1 MNIINSIVKLK
12 NRIIYNKF
20 SKFAHPQ
27 KFKWQWDEKLFNRI
41 ALINFLVSKTGGWEC
56 AYLEIG
62 CNKDTLFNSVAVQSK
77 IGVDPLIGGTH
88 RMTSDEFFKENKKM
102 FDVIFI
108 DGLHEYAQVRKD
120 ALNALNVLNEGGWII
135 FHDFLP
141 VDWKMQHVPRMQST
155 WNGDVWK
162 AAIELNN
169 AVGLN
174 LQIIKIDQGMGVLR
188 KLSNDFEIPD
198 MYEDLIRSKFSRF
211 VTELPNLSTFEFE
224 EFIENISE

>member
-1 MNIINSIVKLK
+1 MNITNSIVKLK

-20 SKFAHPQ
+20 SRYAHPE
-27 KFKWQWDEKLFNRI
+27 KFKWHWNKKLFNRI
-41 ALINFLVSKTGGWEC
+41 ALINFLISKNGGWEC

-62 CNKDTLFNSVAVQSK
+62 CNKDTLFNSVAAKSK

-108 DGLHEYAQVRKD
+108 DGLHEYTQVRKD

-141 VDWKMQHVPRMQST
+141 GDWKMQHVPRMQST

-162 AAIELNN
+162 VAVELNN

-188 KLSNDFEIPD
+188 KLSNDFEVPD
-198 MYEDLIRSKFSRF
+198 MYEDLINSKFSRF
-211 VTELPNLSTFEFE
+211 VTELPNLPTFEFE
-224 EFIENISE
+224 EFIENILE